1 MDEVN
6 EVIIRRKLDREPMS
20 FDRLQFICYFAAG
33 LVAEVLG
40 FISLIVLIL
49 CMSGVLK

>member
-6 EVIIRRKLDREPMS
+6 EVIIRRKPDRKPMS

-33 LVAEVLG
+33 FVAEILT
-40 FISLIVLIL
+40 FITLIVLIL
-49 CMSGVLK
+49 CMAGVLK